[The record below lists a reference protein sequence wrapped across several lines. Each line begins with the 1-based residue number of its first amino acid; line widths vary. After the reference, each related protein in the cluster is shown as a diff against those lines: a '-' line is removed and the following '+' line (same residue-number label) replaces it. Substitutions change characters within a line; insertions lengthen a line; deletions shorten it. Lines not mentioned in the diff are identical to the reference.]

1 MGREDQPILVIKFG
15 HSVLRS
21 PAHMQ
26 EAVHEIYRHFRRGTK
41 IVAVVS
47 AIGDDTDALLRLHAE
62 TFADGAPCS
71 PQLLSL
77 GEQKSAALL
86 HLALDRIGAP
96 AVLTGVHEL
105 GLRASGPPLDGVL
118 ESVDPAPLRRA
129 LADWDIVVAP
139 GYFATDGQGRLI
151 ALGRGGSDLTATAL
165 AAALGADLLFVKD
178 VDAVYSA
185 DPHKCSQARRLV
197 QASWSDLERIG
208 GGVIQAKAVEYAAA
222 RGLRARLGAIG
233 ACDYTEIG
241 PPRMEA
247 ALPPRRLRTVLL
259 GAGVVGGGVYE
270 LLQSHQDKF
279 DVAQIL
285 VRRCEKHVEDGLPA
299 HLLTDDPA
307 QLHIEAADLVIEAL
321 NGVEP
326 ACALLSRA
334 LRSGAMIVSANKQ
347 LLARKFDAL
356 EGAARAPEQIWCS
369 AAAAGGAP
377 VLERL
382 RALRKHGDIVA
393 IEGVLN
399 GTTNFTLDAI
409 RNGARY
415 SEALAEAQRRGFA
428 ESDPSSDVDGADAA
442 AKLVLAA
449 RIGLGENIDP
459 DDVICET
466 IRDIAPER
474 LAEAGGI
481 ARHVAR
487 LDTRP
492 YKDRAC
498 VRLEA
503 LPPDHFLSGARNE
516 ENRIVVTLSNG
527 ETVKISGKGAGRW
540 PTAEAVFAD
549 AMSAWRMAQRR
560 EAGRREAG
568 ERKEDGRK
576 EDGRAPCVAAE

>member
-26 EAVHEIYRHFRRGTK
+26 DAVHEIYRYFRRGTK

-62 TFADGAPCS
+62 TFAEGAPCS

-86 HLALDRIGAP
+86 QLALDRVGAP
-96 AVLTGVHEL
+96 ALLMNLHEL
-105 GLRASGPPLDGVL
+105 GLRASGPPLDAVL

-129 LADWDIVVAP
+129 LAERDIVVAP
-139 GYFATDGQGRLI
+139 GYFATDEHGRLV
-151 ALGRGGSDLTATAL
+151 ALGRGGSDLTAAAL
-165 AAALGADLLFVKD
+165 AGALGADLLFIKD

-185 DPHKCSQARRLV
+185 DPHKFSQARRLV

-233 ACDYTEIG
+233 ACDHTEIG
-241 PPRMEA
+241 PPRMDA
-247 ALPPRRLRTVLL
+247 DSPPPRRLRTVLL
-259 GAGVVGGGVYE
+259 GAGVVGGGVYK

-279 DVAQIL
+279 DVTQIL
-285 VRRCEKHVEDGLPA
+285 VRNRQKHIDAGMPA
-299 HLLTDDPA
+299 DLLTDDPSEVE
-307 QLHIEAADLVIEAL
+307 IEAADLVIEAL

-326 ACALLSRA
+326 AFALLLSA
-334 LRSGAMIVSANKQ
+334 LRNGATIVSANKQ

-356 EGAARAPEQIWCS
+356 DAAAGAPDRIWRS
-369 AAAAGGAP
+369 AAAAGAAP
-377 VLERL
+377 LLERL
-382 RALRKHGDIVA
+382 RALRKRGEIVA

-399 GTTNFTLDAI
+399 GTTNFMLDAI
-409 RNGARY
+409 RNGSSYAD
-415 SEALAEAQRRGFA
+415 ALAEAQKKGFA
-428 ESDPSSDVDGADAA
+428 EADPSDDVDGADAA
-442 AKLVLAA
+442 AKLALAA
-449 RIGLGENIDP
+449 RAGLGETIDP
-459 DDVICET
+459 DDVTCET
-466 IRDIAPER
+466 IRDVAPER
-474 LAEAGGI
+474 LSGAGGI

-492 YKDRAC
+492 YKDRAS

-503 LPPDHFLSGARNE
+503 LPPDHFLAGARNE

-527 ETVKISGKGAGRW
+527 EAVKISGKGAGRW

-549 AMSAWRMAQRR
+549 AMSAWRMAQRC
-560 EAGRREAG
+560 EAGR
-568 ERKEDGRK
+568 
-576 EDGRAPCVAAE
+576 RAPCVAAE